1 MNYTPFTQER
11 TFEKLQLLH
20 VVPEPEAEILG
31 LSKSSYFFKRLFDVM
46 ISLLVIA
53 FVLSWLL
60 PLLAILI
67 KIDSRGPV
75 FFIQQRVGAFGR
87 VFHCIKLRTMF
98 VNQLANVQQ
107 AQVNDPRI
115 TRMGRFLRISCFDE
129 LPQFLNVLMGDMS
142 IVGPRP
148 HMLKDCREFSKVI
161 SNYSQRNLLKPGITG
176 MAQVKGYRG
185 HTIDF
190 FDVSHRYKW
199 DMFYV
204 RNCSFRLDMRIM
216 RLTITST
223 LKMIYS
229 SFIVQQKDESVSY
242 QLESPEYLN

>member
-1 MNYTPFTQER
+1 MNYTPFPRQR
-11 TFEKLQLLH
+11 NFEKLQLIHL
-20 VVPEPEAEILG
+20 VPEPESEILSIG
-31 LSKSSYFFKRLFDVM
+31 KSSLFFKRFFDVV
-46 ISLLVIA
+46 ISVLVIA
-53 FVLSWLL
+53 CVLSWLL

-67 KIDSRGPV
+67 KIDSKGPV
-75 FFIQQRVGAFGR
+75 FFIQHRVGALGR
-87 VFHCIKLRTMF
+87 VFHCFKLRTMY

-115 TRMGRFLRISCFDE
+115 TRLGRFLRISCFDE
-129 LPQFLNVLMGDMS
+129 LPQFLNVLIGDMS

-161 SNYSQRNLLKPGITG
+161 SNYNQRNLLKPGITG

-185 HTIDF
+185 HTTDF

-204 RNCSFRLDMRIM
+204 RNCSFRLDMRII
-216 RLTITST
+216 RLTISST
-223 LKMIYS
+223 LQMIYS
-229 SFIVQQKDESVSY
+229 SFIVQQKEEAVSY
-242 QLESPEYLN
+242 QLESTEYLN